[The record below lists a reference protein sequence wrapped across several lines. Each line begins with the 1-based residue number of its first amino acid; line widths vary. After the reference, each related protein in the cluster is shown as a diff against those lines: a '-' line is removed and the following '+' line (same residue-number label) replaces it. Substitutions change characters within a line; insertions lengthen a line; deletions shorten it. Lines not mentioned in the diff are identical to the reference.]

1 MSKNK
6 SARDQRGSFRCTVAD
21 AHQTCQLKVGSQVLS
36 ATLQDESAGGFSVLV
51 DRPPRL
57 NIGQTAELQ
66 TSAGRFEVS
75 VVHVIRVLPPD
86 DIPPAVLAKR
96 GPWFRLGLRRLS
108 ETGLPK
114 PPRISLF
121 AESLYVH
128 LGQWCPSGGMF
139 AMLGLLLAIAIV
151 SVPLTLM
158 GMNWH
163 AGRGTPLNF
172 NLGTWGGN
180 GASATA
186 TESGHAAEFQQALK
200 SAAGRTPDVALLV
213 KSHAVRE
220 LQLSVAQQEQLRR
233 LTEATSQALRDLDAQ
248 LQGQKRQEIS
258 NLRTQVVDEAYRTA
272 LKLLTDQQRAQ
283 WEKMTAKQ

>member
-6 SARDQRGSFRCTVAD
+6 SARDHRRSFRCTVAD
-21 AHQTCQLKVGSQVLS
+21 AHQTCQLKVGSRVLS

-51 DRPPRL
+51 DRPTGL
-57 NIGQTAELQ
+57 KVNQTAELQ

-75 VVHVIRVLPPD
+75 VVHVIQVLPPD

-96 GPWFRLGLRRLS
+96 GPWFRLGLRRMS
-108 ETGLPK
+108 ETGLPQ

-128 LGQWCPSGGMF
+128 LGQWCPSGGIL
-139 AMLGLLLAIAIV
+139 AVIGLLLAMAVV

-158 GMNWH
+158 GTNWH

-180 GASATA
+180 VASPTA
-186 TESGHAAEFQQALK
+186 TESGRAAEFQQALK
-200 SAAGRTPDVALLV
+200 SAVGRTPDVALLV
-213 KSHAVRE
+213 KPHAVRE
-220 LQLSVAQQEQLRR
+220 LQLSVGQQDQLRQ
-233 LTEATSQALRDLDAQ
+233 LIEATSQALRDLDAQ
-248 LQGQKRQEIS
+248 LQGQKRHEVS
-258 NLRTQVVDEAYRTA
+258 DLRTQVVDEAYRTA